1 MFNKFLLAA
10 TLITVASSQSASAGT
25 LRFSGT
31 TGGSNVTFG
40 GKAWSFAVTYT
51 PGAGATAQAGQ
62 AMVRT
67 RLQSL
72 KLRASITMK

>member
-51 PGAGATAQAGQ
+51 PGAGATA
-62 AMVRT
+62 T
-67 RLQSL
+67 
-72 KLRASITMK
+72 ITAATLLIGTESFY